1 MIGKCAQTEIEVE
14 QLRAIL
20 QVHTSA
26 STSAQR
32 QTPKVVD
39 ITGLFGAEMSFIY
52 VKSAG
57 IKK

>member
-1 MIGKCAQTEIEVE
+1 MYKTSLLSSADV
-14 QLRAIL
+14 IL
-20 QVHTSA
+20 TVDDRDSE
-26 STSAQR
+26 SLESNCV
-32 QTPKVVD
+32 PFIWKVVD